1 MAIAPPSSFKI
12 RVRGAKKR
20 PCYAVLEM
28 HEKAFKTS
36 ETTISPDRSDGY
48 QMPSWCDF
56 TPKVTLAATSF
67 RFVRERKGKK
77 EVHATIAGEELALRS
92 ITAAQV
98 NPHELPEP
106 SLCRGWITTQRSCG
120 VCVGPRR
127 RALLSSRG
135 CHSCCAACR
144 FWLYTELIH
153 VGRVHGRR
161 GSAQEESR
169 QDWNDA
175 AETPWIWRRMCLQ
188 RWSFCCLAVSG
199 DKNTAPSWKKYYLQR
214 KHLETKMSEG
224 RSGNYTCKSLRGHTG
239 RVVGLVYIN
248 RNSPLSPDLWN
259 PRATVC
265 SASSDGTIRAW
276 DIQNGELLW
285 SSPEQNPL
293 TTIVSDEDNEVIVTA
308 DSTGLIKT
316 WQAETGQEVS
326 SYSIASSY
334 CSVRQYNI
342 DNNWF
347 LSVGTA
353 MGSVCTLAGPALTKT
368 SQVMVCD
375 SFKVNVLLVS
385 PDKKWIIAG
394 TTDSD
399 DFSAKVIYSESLT
412 SATEDEEPLCGSV
425 PVVGC
430 HAAVFIPTQPARLA
444 IVHCT
449 QGSNNK
455 SISVLDVNIKKSRY
469 KKEILVQQVET
480 FPLTITG
487 RSAGI
492 HLAAKDSNSIVLASA
507 KQLLVYSLKGVLLS
521 SFKEHSLPITSICVD
536 SFRVVTAS
544 EDLSLRVLTWRRNQ
558 DGGLTLESKYHL
570 LGGSHN
576 MSRGFRHVSCD
587 YSSIVASVE
596 GKNGKDVLKAYA
608 FTS

>member
-1 MAIAPPSSFKI
+1 MQ
-12 RVRGAKKR
+12 
-20 PCYAVLEM
+20 
-28 HEKAFKTS
+28 
-36 ETTISPDRSDGY
+36 ETTISLSHSDGY

-67 RFVRERKGKK
+67 HFVHEGKGKK
-77 EVHATIAGEELALRS
+77 EVHATIADEELALRS
-92 ITAAQV
+92 VTAAQV
-98 NPHELPEP
+98 NPHERPEP
-106 SLCRGWITTQRSCG
+106 SLCSGWITSQTSCG
-120 VCVGPRR
+120 VYVGPCR
-127 RALLSSRG
+127 RALLSLRR
-135 CHSCCAACR
+135 CHSCSAACR

-153 VGRVHGRR
+153 VGRVHRSR
-161 GSAQEESR
+161 GSAKQESR

-188 RWSFCCLAVSG
+188 RWSFCYLAVSG
-199 DKNTAPSWKKYYLQR
+199 DKQTAPSWKKYYLQR
-214 KHLETKMSEG
+214 KRLETNMSEG

-248 RNSPLSPDLWN
+248 RNSPLCPDLWN
-259 PRATVC
+259 PRVTVC

-276 DIQNGELLW
+276 DIQNGEQLW

-293 TTIVSDEDNEVIVTA
+293 TTIISDEDNQVIVTA
-308 DSTGLIKT
+308 DSSGLIKT

-326 SYSIASSY
+326 SYSTASSY
-334 CSVRQYNI
+334 CSVQQYNI

-353 MGSVCTLAGPALTKT
+353 MGSVWTLAGPALTKT

-375 SFKVNVLLVS
+375 SFKVNMLLVS
-385 PDKKWIIAG
+385 PDKKWVVAG
-394 TTDSD
+394 TKDSD
-399 DFSAKVIYSESLT
+399 DLSAKVIYSESVT
-412 SATEDEEPLCGSV
+412 SPTEDEDPLCASV
-425 PVVGC
+425 PVIGC

-449 QGSNNK
+449 LASTNK
-455 SISVLDVNIKKSRY
+455 SISVLDFNIKKSRY
-469 KKEILVQQVET
+469 KKEILVQQVES
-480 FPLTITG
+480 FPLSISG
-487 RSAGI
+487 SSSGI
-492 HLAAKDSNSIVLASA
+492 HLAAKDSNSIVLASGQ
-507 KQLLVYSLKGVLLS
+507 QLLVYSLKGVLLS
-521 SFKEHSLPITSICVD
+521 SFKDHILPITSICVD

-558 DGGLTLESKYHL
+558 DGGLTLEGKYHL